1 MGVQTTHPLGSLA
14 KNEHISGHIIPTS
27 PEVGFAYFQEFAAA
41 DDALDEALIFE
52 TGLAI
57 AATSN
62 LFREVLAIL
71 ETTALDPDACEFNF

>member
-14 KNEHISGHIIPTS
+14 KNAHISGHIIPTS
-27 PEVGFAYFQEFAAA
+27 PDIGFAYFQEFAAA

-52 TGLAI
+52 TGLTI

-62 LFREVLAIL
+62 VFREVLAIL
-71 ETTALDPDACEFNF
+71 ETTALDPDALELKF